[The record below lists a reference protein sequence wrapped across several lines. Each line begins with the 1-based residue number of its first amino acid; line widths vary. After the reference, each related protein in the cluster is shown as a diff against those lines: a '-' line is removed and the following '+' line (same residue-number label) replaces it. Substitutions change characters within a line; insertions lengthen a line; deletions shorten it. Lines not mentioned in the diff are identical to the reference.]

1 MGFKRSTVKVT
12 GQESLFPPIQI
23 RFQMITPVWI
33 NQLYSNFNLW
43 LFTQRRPLFI
53 MRSKAKV
60 KQLFINLF
68 INNHSS
74 QNQLIVF
81 QLHLCM
87 IHHSRKIPMDF
98 GFKRSKIKIIGQDC
112 IQICFCI
119 RTLV

>member
-23 RFQMITPVWI
+23 RFQMITPVWSI
-33 NQLYSNFNLW
+33 
-43 LFTQRRPLFI
+43 TQRRPLFI

-98 GFKRSKIKIIGQDC
+98 GFKRSKIKIIGQDNNNNNNNN
-112 IQICFCI
+112 
-119 RTLV
+119 